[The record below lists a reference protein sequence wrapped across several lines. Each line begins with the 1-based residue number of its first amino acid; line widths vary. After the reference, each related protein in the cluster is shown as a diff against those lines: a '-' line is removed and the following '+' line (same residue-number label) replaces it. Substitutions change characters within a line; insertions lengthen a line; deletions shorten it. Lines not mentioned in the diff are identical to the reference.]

1 MACVNFYKAL
11 NYEVECIFCD
21 YGQPASIS
29 EKQASQ
35 IIAAYYSVPY
45 ETIEVKNI
53 NIPKLGEICGRN
65 ALLIWAAFCKI
76 GFGSYKIVLGI
87 HAGTEYPD
95 CSPQFIDATNRLF
108 DVYTNGTVI
117 AEAPFINWK
126 KADIVAYCRAN
137 SLPYHYTYS
146 CEVGSVPPC
155 GRCLPEPASYVFFY
169 ALFNLRKLLYLIT
182 PLSLSCFGL
191 PYPQNTLLPKSA
203 CSRTYTSGWHVGQI
217 SSGCSF
223 LSGSP

>member
-1 MACVNFYKAL
+1 MRFDISVSALVQIRLDFLPICWGDFAPVRVADIPVCKVSVIFVQLFGCIKRDVYKRQNFYKAL

-155 GRCLPEPASYVFFY
+155 GRCLSC
-169 ALFNLRKLLYLIT
+169 LDRKELL
-182 PLSLSCFGL
+182 
-191 PYPQNTLLPKSA
+191 N
-203 CSRTYTSGWHVGQI
+203 V
-217 SSGCSF
+217 
-223 LSGSP
+223 